1 MIDLPALKDVNILN
15 EKCMLKSLM
24 DLGLTEIEALVYL
37 YLTKQGAKNARELSE
52 TLKLYWQQLYYTIRK
67 MQGKGII
74 KASQEYPARFSAV
87 PFEKVLDLLIETNL
101 KEAKKLMQN
110 KEELLYGWRCL
121 IEKDNLE

>member
-1 MIDLPALKDVNILN
+1 
-15 EKCMLKSLM
+15 M